1 MLYKTKANCPW
12 MVIDGT
18 PGTREEHKHAVFSL
32 NRVLIRPSEAV
43 FQPWA
48 HLMPSKTLVT
58 KKSKLEI
65 ISVQRIDLRNSDNR
79 GPEKQFITGKKQF
92 RCFGSRRFHT
102 ERNSKI
108 FLGMFLAPFSLTEN

>member
-1 MLYKTKANCPW
+1 MLYRTEANCPW

-79 GPEKQFITGKKQF
+79 GPEKQFITEKN
-92 RCFGSRRFHT
+92 
-102 ERNSKI
+102 NSDASDQKDFTLKEI
-108 FLGMFLAPFSLTEN
+108 AKYFLVCSWRLSP